1 MRWTTVRDIRDDI
14 LLALRQISQ
23 ATDLQSRAL
32 LLRCGL
38 TGPQLIV
45 LRELER
51 SGQVP
56 IGSLARRVSLSQATV
71 TGIVERLEK
80 RGLVERTRDHSDRRR
95 VLVQSTKEGRE
106 VSENAPSVLQE
117 RFAEELLRLA
127 DWEQNLILSSLQRVS
142 AMMQADR
149 LSAEQILI
157 RASERTE
164 FEIPDVAIPR
174 DDARPGGYVED
185 PAI

>member
-1 MRWTTVRDIRDDI
+1 MRVTSVRDIRDEI

-45 LRELER
+45 LRELHR
-51 SGQVP
+51 FGRVP

-80 RGLVERTRDHSDRRR
+80 RGLVERARDDSDRRR
-95 VLVQSTKEGRE
+95 VLVQCTPQGRE
-106 VSENAPSVLQE
+106 VSDDAPSVLQE
-117 RFAEELLRLA
+117 QFAEELLHLA

-149 LSAEQILI
+149 LSAERILNH
-157 RASERTE
+157 ASTRTE
-164 FEIPDVAIPR
+164 VDIPEVAIPH
-174 DDARPGGYVED
+174 DDAPPCACVEE

>member
-1 MRWTTVRDIRDDI
+1 MTTARDIRDEI

-23 ATDLQSRAL
+23 AADLQSRAL

-56 IGSLARRVSLSQATV
+56 IGSLARQVSLSQATV
-71 TGIVERLEK
+71 TGIVERLQK
-80 RGLVERTRDHSDRRR
+80 RGMVERTRDHSDRRR
-95 VLVQSTKEGRE
+95 VLVQCTPQGRK
-106 VSENAPSVLQE
+106 VSANAPSVLQE
-117 RFAEELLRLA
+117 RFAEELLHLA
-127 DWEQNLILSSLQRVS
+127 DWEQNSILSSLQRVS

-149 LSAEQILI
+149 LSAERILLH
-157 RASERTE
+157 ASEQTE
-164 FEIPDVAIPR
+164 IEIPDVAIPR
-174 DDARPGGYVED
+174 DDTRSGGRVEA
-185 PAI
+185 PEI